1 MAQKDMEQ
9 KIRHAF
15 EAATPDVLDGVLRNC
30 EQQKGTVI
38 SMTNKKRTSWVPKVA
53 SIAAALALVLCAGF
67 GIGFY
72 RNNYAVDS
80 VVSFDVNPSIELRIN
95 SKSKV
100 VDVETLNAD
109 GEKVIGEMDLEGAS
123 LDVAVNAILGSMI
136 RNGYLNEA
144 ANSILV
150 SVNNRDSAKAAELQK
165 KITSDVNTALQGL
178 TFEGAVIT
186 QTVAKNDDLA
196 ALATQH
202 GISEGK
208 ARLIQRI
215 LSQDS
220 RYTFEALAKLSVN
233 ELNLLTE
240 SGKLHLETVQSSGS
254 ASEKKFIGKEAA
266 QQAALTHA
274 QLTEAD
280 VTRLTAE
287 LDSENGIMVYEVD
300 FHTAEFEYEY
310 DINATTGEVVY
321 SEKEPHFDHKPT
333 GTPSVSPDVTL
344 ITRQDAINAALAHAG
359 LETASAIE
367 CELDKEHAKYY
378 YEVEFEANGVEYDY
392 LIDATNG
399 TVVRHEKEQESTR
412 KPTGESTS
420 SKVVDKAT
428 VKETV
433 LAHAGVST
441 CTEYESELENDHNQL
456 VYEIEFEANGYEYEY
471 TVDALTGKLLR
482 FDKER

>member
-100 VDVETLNAD
+100 VDVETLNAN

-186 QTVAKNDDLA
+186 QTVTTSDDLA
-196 ALATQH
+196 ALAAQH

-233 ELNLLTE
+233 ELNLITE
-240 SGKLHLETVQSSGS
+240 SGKLHLENVQSNGS

-287 LDSENGIMVYEVD
+287 LDTENGIMVYEVD

-310 DINATTGEVVY
+310 DINATTGAVIR
-321 SEKEPHFDHKPT
+321 SEKEAHFDHKQPAPPT
-333 GTPSVSPDVTL
+333 TSPEVTL
-344 ITRQDAINAALAHAG
+344 ISRQDAINAALTHAG
-359 LETASAIE
+359 LAQTNAVE
-367 CELDKEHAKYY
+367 CELDKENGAYY
-378 YEVEFEANGVEYDY
+378 YEIEIYTDSAEYDY
-392 LIDATNG
+392 LINATNG
-399 TVVRHEKEQESTR
+399 SVIRHEKELKAQ
-412 KPTGESTS
+412 KQPATGNTS
-420 SKVVDKAT
+420 SNVVDKAT
-428 VKETV
+428 VKDAV
-433 LAHAGVST
+433 LAHAGVT
-441 CTEYESELENDHNQL
+441 QPREYECELENDHNHL
-456 VYEIEFEANGYEYEY
+456 VYEIEFEANGLEYEY
-471 TVDALTGKLLR
+471 VVDARTGEILR